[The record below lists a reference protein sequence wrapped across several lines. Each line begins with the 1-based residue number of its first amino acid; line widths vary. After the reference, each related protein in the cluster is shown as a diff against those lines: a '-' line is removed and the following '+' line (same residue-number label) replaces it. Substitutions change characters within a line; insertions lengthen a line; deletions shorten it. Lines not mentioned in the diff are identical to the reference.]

1 MKGREGE
8 GRGKSGWGGGTIE
21 NKGRINQEGK
31 KGKICRFVVR

>member
-8 GRGKSGWGGGTIE
+8 GRGKSRGGGTIE